1 MCSDHGSSLPTCFS
15 TSYSA
20 QLNASTTVLGLDE
33 EAFGSRHRSKK
44 WEHTRA
50 SNVLEIGEESLPNFS
65 DDGEVVGIITMED
78 LIEELLQVETLA
90 FFAVYRL
97 LFLMSSY

>member
-1 MCSDHGSSLPTCFS
+1 VCSDHGSSLPTCFS
-15 TSYSA
+15 TSHSA

-78 LIEELLQVETLA
+78 LIEELLQVETPA
-90 FFAVYRL
+90 FSHCTGSCF
-97 LFLMSSY
+97 